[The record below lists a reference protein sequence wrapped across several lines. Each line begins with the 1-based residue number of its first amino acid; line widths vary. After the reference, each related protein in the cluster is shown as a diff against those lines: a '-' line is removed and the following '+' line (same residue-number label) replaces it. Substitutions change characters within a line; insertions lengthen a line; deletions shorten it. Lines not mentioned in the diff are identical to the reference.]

1 MENVLL
7 WILQEKV
14 SLYPRLF
21 SLFIPNQVIWLLSWE
36 MDMKYGT
43 QGTEALFVSYL

>member
-14 SLYPRLF
+14 SLYPRLL
-21 SLFIPNQVIWLLSWE
+21 SLFVPNQFIWLLSWE

-43 QGTEALFVSYL
+43 QGAEALFVSYL